1 MTTTNLVID
10 VTSIFTSEQFFEEE
24 KTRIAKLAEE
34 AKTALALPITDNA
47 SYKINHET
55 QMKLRDERIKW
66 EKARKDFTSS
76 LDEKKKF
83 AIDRERAITSNIIP
97 YEEEL
102 KAKKE
107 AYDAEK
113 ERIKAEKEAEEMR
126 ILQERI
132 DELTKYGV
140 IVPLEQLKVMSDEW
154 FRMMADMYKKKWEE
168 AEAIRI
174 AEEAEK
180 KRIAD
185 AEEAKRQ
192 QELEDM
198 RKWKEE
204 QSKTEENNR
213 LQAEK
218 NAREAQAIL
227 DKQNAIKHEEELKKA
242 QEKARLDG
250 IEAEKARAESER
262 IQREETEKA
271 EKARL
276 EKEESYKKWLA
287 DNGVT
292 AENKEDFKIEKIE
305 GQVILWKKVATF
317 NI

>member
-10 VTSIFTSEQFFEEE
+10 VTSIFTSEQFFEDE
-24 KTRIAKLAEE
+24 KARIAKLAEE

-66 EKARKDFTSS
+66 EKARKDYTSS

-113 ERIKAEKEAEEMR
+113 ERIKAEEEAKRMQ
-126 ILQERI
+126 ILQIRI
-132 DELTKYGV
+132 DELTLYGV
-140 IVPLEQLKVMSDEW
+140 TVPLEQLKDMSDDG
-154 FRMMADMYKKKWEE
+154 FRMMADMWKKKWEE
-168 AEAIRI
+168 REAIRI

-185 AEEAKRQ
+185 EENAILQK
-192 QELEDM
+192 ELDDM
-198 RKWKEE
+198 KKWKEE
-204 QSKTEENNR
+204 QAKIEENNR

-218 NAREAQAIL
+218 NAREAQAIV

-250 IEAEKARAESER
+250 IEAEKARAERER
-262 IQREETEKA
+262 IQRDETEKV

-276 EKEESYKKWLA
+276 EKEESYKKWLS

-305 GQVILWKKVATF
+305 GQVIIWKKISTF
-317 NI
+317 TI

>member
-1 MTTTNLVID
+1 MTTNLVID

-34 AKTALALPITDNA
+34 AKTALALPITDST
-47 SYKINHET
+47 SYRINHET

-107 AYDAEK
+107 AYDKEK
-113 ERIKAEKEAEEMR
+113 ERIKAEEEAERMRVFQARYDEM
-126 ILQERI
+126 
-132 DELTKYGV
+132 TKYGV
-140 IVPLEQLKVMSDEW
+140 TTDLANLRDMSDDG
-154 FRMMADMYKKKWEE
+154 FRMMADTYKEKWEE
-168 AEAIRI
+168 SEKVRI
-174 AEEAEK
+174 AKEALDKE
-180 KRIAD
+180 IAD

-204 QSKTEENNR
+204 QAKIEENNR
-213 LQAEK
+213 IQAEE
-218 NAREAQAIL
+218 NARKAQEIL
-227 DKQNAIKHEEELKKA
+227 DKQNAIKYEEELKKA

-250 IEAEKARAESER
+250 IEAEKVRAESER
-262 IQREETEKA
+262 LQKEESEKV

-276 EKEESYKKWLA
+276 EKEESYRKWLS

-292 AENKEDFKIEKIE
+292 ENNRDDFKIEKIE
-305 GQVILWKKVATF
+305 
-317 NI
+317 